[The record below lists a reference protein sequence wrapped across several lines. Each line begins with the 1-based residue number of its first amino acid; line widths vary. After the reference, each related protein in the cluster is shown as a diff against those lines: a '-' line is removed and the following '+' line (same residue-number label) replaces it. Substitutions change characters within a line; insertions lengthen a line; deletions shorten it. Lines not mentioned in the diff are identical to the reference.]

1 MTNPAEH
8 AATVRNRRAGPY
20 YLIAPT
26 ELKAIVDVAERA
38 TELETAIEAGL
49 LVPLDASNVRLKAAE
64 ARAAELE
71 REREVWKRESES
83 YFERAERAEA
93 ALRWYDDHKRDDGSY
108 DGEMWGDLRAA
119 LGETAPTHPSDEP
132 SDGLDLRGGRLL

>member
-38 TELETAIEAGL
+38 T
-49 LVPLDASNVRLKAAE
+49 
-64 ARAAELE
+64 ELE